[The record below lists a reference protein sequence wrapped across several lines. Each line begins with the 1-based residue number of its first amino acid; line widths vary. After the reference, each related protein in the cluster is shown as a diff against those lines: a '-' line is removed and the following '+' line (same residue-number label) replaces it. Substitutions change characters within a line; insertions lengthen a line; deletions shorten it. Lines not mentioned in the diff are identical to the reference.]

1 MRRILR
7 LIQNRIVSAEIY
19 CVLALS
25 LVLAIPPAQVPMS
38 AAEPCDR
45 TAEQSIRQKIAVYPK
60 NPETHPNQMDLN
72 GDLAALYYQL
82 GDVFACRQQTTQAIA
97 TYRLAISID
106 PMYPGPVA
114 SVKDAT
120 RNTQERNARDAFA
133 YNYLANALKR
143 TQNLQ
148 AAVPAF
154 RQIIALDPEYAQV
167 RDVYFQLGTALI
179 EQNKLDE
186 AIALYRQQ
194 VKRFPSGDAYFDL
207 AYALK
212 LKGQTTESNGL
223 QKKAIAIN
231 PKYKDWTYREAKVY
245 QEQGNAFQAKDQ
257 LPEAIAAYRK
267 ATELNPHQYELFEK
281 LGRLLWQNQQYQ
293 ETLAVYTQ
301 GLELNPTHPY
311 AKQNL
316 QEVKAQLQ
324 KSPQPSPASSP

>member
-1 MRRILR
+1 MGRILR
-7 LIQNRIVSAEIY
+7 LIQNRIVSAEVY
-19 CVLALS
+19 CALALS

-45 TAEQSIRQKIAVYPK
+45 TAEQSIRQKIAAYPK
-60 NPETHPNQMDLN
+60 NPETHPNQIDLN

-82 GDVFACRQQTTQAIA
+82 GDVFACRQQTAQAIA

-120 RNTQERNARDAFA
+120 RTIQERNARDAFA
-133 YNYLANALKR
+133 YFYLAKALTQ

-154 RQIIALDPEYAQV
+154 RQIIALDPEYAHV
-167 RDVYFQLGTALI
+167 RDVYYQLGTALLQ
-179 EQNKLDE
+179 QNKLEE

-212 LKGQTTESNGL
+212 LKGQTVESNGL

-245 QEQGNAFQAKDQ
+245 QEQGNALQSKEQ
-257 LPEAIAAYRK
+257 LPGAIAAYRK

-281 LGRLLWQNQQYQ
+281 LGNLLWKNQQYQ
-293 ETLAVYTQ
+293 ETLTVYTQ
-301 GLELNPTHPY
+301 GLNLNPTHPY